1 MENLERLASSVA
13 QVELLVASL
22 KRENRDLAARLA
34 QAASERR
41 QAVELGVAEAA
52 RLQKEL
58 DQARLEQRNDPGLEA
73 RAHQAELESADLAR
87 QLDVALRSQLDDK
100 ARFEAL
106 VRQLEAQLLG
116 TREHEQLPTASVEA
130 LQASEASL
138 RGAEAAL
145 REAKESARSEQER
158 ADHLAFEL
166 KGLHARLDAT
176 LEAEAQAVQA
186 VEALKARLADQ
197 ERRITGLESHSIDL
211 ERELSEAQQR
221 LAGSVDHAE
230 AQALQLR
237 IQALEGELAKAS
249 GIQAL
254 SDKME
259 AEKADLR
266 KQRRELAGMAKER
279 QTLRRKVEELV
290 ATLESVRLG

>member
-1 MENLERLASSVA
+1 MA

-22 KRENRDLAARLA
+22 KRENRDLAVRLA

-41 QAVELGVAEAA
+41 QAVELGVAEAG
-52 RLQKEL
+52 RLQAEL
-58 DQARLEQRNDPGLEA
+58 DQARLEMRNDPGLEA

-87 QLDVALRSQLDDK
+87 QLDTALRAQLDDK

-116 TREHEQLPTASVEA
+116 TREQELLPTASVEA
-130 LQASEASL
+130 IHAAEASVRQAQAAQL
-138 RGAEAAL
+138 AEEERARHMEHELAGLTARLEAAV
-145 REAKESARSEQER
+145 
-158 ADHLAFEL
+158 
-166 KGLHARLDAT
+166 
-176 LEAEAQAVQA
+176 EAEAQAVQSA
-186 VEALKARLADQ
+186 EAFKARLADQ
-197 ERRITGLESHSIDL
+197 ERRITGLESHALDM
-211 ERELSEAQQR
+211 ERQLGEAQQQ
-221 LAGSVDHAE
+221 LAGSASHDE

-237 IQALEGELAKAS
+237 IQDLEGELAKSS

-266 KQRRELAGMAKER
+266 KQRRELAAMSKER